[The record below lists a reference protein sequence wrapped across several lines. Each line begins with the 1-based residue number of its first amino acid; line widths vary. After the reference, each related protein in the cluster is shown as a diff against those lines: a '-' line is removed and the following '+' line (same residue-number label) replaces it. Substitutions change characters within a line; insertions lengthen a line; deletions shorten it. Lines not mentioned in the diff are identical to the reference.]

1 MWTVKASDGFQAW
14 FRIQDADTRA
24 AIAAAVRFLE
34 VDGPQLGR
42 PRADTLNGSKLAN
55 LKELR
60 VSKGSEPVRCAY
72 IFDPKRQA
80 VLLCGGS
87 KQGKSGKSEEQFYKN
102 LIKVAEAEYS
112 KYLQQLQEEE
122 NDRD

>member
-60 VSKGSEPVRCAY
+60 VSKGSEPVRCVY
-72 IFDPKRQA
+72 ISETA
-80 VLLCGGS
+80 GS
-87 KQGKSGKSEEQFYKN
+87 TVMRRK
-102 LIKVAEAEYS
+102 
-112 KYLQQLQEEE
+112 
-122 NDRD
+122 

>member
-1 MWTVKASDGFQAW
+1 
-14 FRIQDADTRA
+14 
-24 AIAAAVRFLE
+24 
-34 VDGPQLGR
+34 
-42 PRADTLNGSKLAN
+42 
-55 LKELR
+55 
-60 VSKGSEPVRCAY
+60 Y

-87 KQGKSGKSEEQFYKN
+87 KQGKSGKSEEQFYKD

>member
-1 MWTVKASDGFQAW
+1 MS
-14 FRIQDADTRA
+14 FRAIEHQTPIQDADTRA

-80 VLLCGGS
+80 VLLCGGN
-87 KQGKSGKSEEQFYKN
+87 KQGKSGKSEEQFYKD

>member
-1 MWTVKASDGFQAW
+1 MA
-14 FRIQDADTRA
+14 
-24 AIAAAVRFLE
+24 
-34 VDGPQLGR
+34 GR
-42 PRADTLNGSKLAN
+42 YTLWRHN
-55 LKELR
+55 LRLPH
-60 VSKGSEPVRCAY
+60 VFSCSPY

-87 KQGKSGKSEEQFYKN
+87 KQGKSGKSEEQFYKD